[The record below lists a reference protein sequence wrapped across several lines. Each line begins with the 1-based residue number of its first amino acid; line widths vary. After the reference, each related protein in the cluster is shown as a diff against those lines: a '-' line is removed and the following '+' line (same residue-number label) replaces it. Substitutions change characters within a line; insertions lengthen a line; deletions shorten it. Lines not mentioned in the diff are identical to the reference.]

1 MPTALK
7 WVLGILG
14 AAVVVVCFAAWYGY
28 RALQNFAQTGP
39 NAAVVIGAPASRVF
53 ASIAVADSMT
63 EWRSEGLGIRS
74 SRRGVLQ
81 VGDTVRTQTRGPSA
95 PNSRRSNSTW
105 VVTAMIPNVLL
116 ALEVRNDSTGATVFM
131 RRDSLVSR
139 GESTGAVTTFTAPV
153 LDSLR
158 RPGDG

>member
-14 AAVVVVCFAAWYGY
+14 VAVVVVCFAAWYGY

-81 VGDTVRTQTRGPSA
+81 VGDT
-95 PNSRRSNSTW
+95 
-105 VVTAMIPNVLL
+105 
-116 ALEVRNDSTGATVFM
+116 
-131 RRDSLVSR
+131 SLVSR
-139 GESTGAVTTFTAPV
+139 GDSTGVVTTFTAPV

-158 RPGDG
+158 RRGDGTGKATNAVMGFASNMMIAALRVMSQQELKQLKGHVEGPLPN